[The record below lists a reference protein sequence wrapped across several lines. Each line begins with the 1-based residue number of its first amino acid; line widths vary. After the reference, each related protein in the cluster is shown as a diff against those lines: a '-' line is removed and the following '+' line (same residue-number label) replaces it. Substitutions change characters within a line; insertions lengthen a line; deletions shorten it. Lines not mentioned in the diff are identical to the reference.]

1 MYPAYSGSLMAFL
14 GRRPA
19 DDRRLHRKLSRALL
33 RRAHAVPLRLAPG
46 ENRNVFVM
54 KPETAQRLAVE
65 KLSDLAKYWP
75 AVAVR

>member
-1 MYPAYSGSLMAFL
+1 MAFL

-19 DDRRLHRKLSRALL
+19 DDRRLHRRL
-33 RRAHAVPLRLAPG
+33 RRALRRRAHSVPLRLAPG

-54 KPETAQRLAVE
+54 KTETAQRLGVE